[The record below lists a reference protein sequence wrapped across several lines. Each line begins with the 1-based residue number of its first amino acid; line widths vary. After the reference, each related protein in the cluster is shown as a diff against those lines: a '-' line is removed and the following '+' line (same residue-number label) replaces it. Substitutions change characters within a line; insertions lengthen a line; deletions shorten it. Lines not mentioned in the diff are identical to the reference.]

1 MLFYRSV
8 NPAIAKCEAFV
19 GQENELLPER
29 LSRMGSPHANTLS
42 LNDDTALV
50 ALSVTQEWQI
60 WLEWEASPSV
70 TMHHLIP
77 QRMLPPSG

>member
-50 ALSVTQEWQI
+50 ALSITQEWQI
-60 WLEWEASPSV
+60 WLGWEASPSV
-70 TMHHLIP
+70 AMHHHHSTENA
-77 QRMLPPSG
+77 PS